1 MICCHIWSSYY
12 SLLGPSSVWSE
23 SSSRRTNKSEFE
35 SSCEYSQGP
44 VLESHRITFV
54 ILPFNTNISQ
64 WSIASVESL
73 HPQDHHRG
81 LGVFEKVWGF
91 TKTWFSKISKHRWE
105 AKRNRVLGTCRAL
118 GVGGESRLSARTY
131 LKHRSDIG
139 AKWGENV
146 EAKWGENE
154 AKLLGI
160 HSKKLGPIGALQAIR
175 LSVNVRGE
183 KNEIS
188 LHHFFSRPVLDL
200 LNLLMSLW
208 VSISCSAVCWSLKYS
223 QTDLNYPKVASFE
236 IWVTFEMLKSVPEL
250 TLCDD
255 AWYWVVLYWVTG
267 VTLVLGRVKISK
279 TVDLK

>member
-1 MICCHIWSSYY
+1 M
-12 SLLGPSSVWSE
+12 
-23 SSSRRTNKSEFE
+23 
-35 SSCEYSQGP
+35 
-44 VLESHRITFV
+44 
-54 ILPFNTNISQ
+54 
-64 WSIASVESL
+64 
-73 HPQDHHRG
+73 QDHHRG
-81 LGVFEKVWGF
+81 WGVFEKVWGF

-183 KNEIS
+183 KTKFHCII
-188 LHHFFSRPVLDL
+188 FFSASPRCAQPANEPLS
-200 LNLLMSLW
+200 LNFMLS
-208 VSISCSAVCWSLKYS
+208 SWSLKYS

-279 TVDLK
+279 TGLCWIYSISPCSAIIKNAWISSKGISIDQISPVHFIHRMHLCIQMSFCCRLQGWILAPPGSWR